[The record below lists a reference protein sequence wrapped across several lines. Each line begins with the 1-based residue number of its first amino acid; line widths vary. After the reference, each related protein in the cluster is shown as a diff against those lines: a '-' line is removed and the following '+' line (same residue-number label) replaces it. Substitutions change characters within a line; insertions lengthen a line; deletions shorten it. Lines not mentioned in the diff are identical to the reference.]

1 MKKLIAAILSSS
13 VALSVACVTG
23 ISHAA
28 VPQPNLQSSSSATV
42 IFSPNVTDDGKM
54 LLPIPATD
62 TPGRRIAAA
71 TTQTAIQNPLTLLQT
86 LSALPDTD
94 TLNYTGATISI
105 QAAQDIPAIQDSSGQ
120 ELLAAAKCG
129 DIVQTIVLQAGD
141 DPSNICTKPLAVG
154 YTYTAT
160 LALPQQSN
168 SSVCENTA
176 VSFTPV
182 ADATPPDST
191 TSEDSAAPI
200 ISLFSSSSAAASST
214 SSMSS
219 ATASSSVSSTVLP
232 SVSALSSGA
241 SASTSLSASS
251 VVSSEAA
258 NTSSALTAIHNFDLT
273 TDFTYT
279 WSTADTA
286 THSLDTTALQGC
298 TLGVYAADTL
308 ITDTQ
313 ASATSSESSAVSQ
326 TPSSALSSAPV
337 QPVSSIPKD
346 TLIFTFQYDENGEPV
361 LCDADDAWIS
371 TNHNVAL
378 PAGRYYVAQLPAQ
391 SDSGSTATS
400 APAVNFPMQATF
412 SLARTAAALPASTS
426 SATTKQA
433 SAASRS
439 TVTSAPSSSHVVS
452 SPGASS
458 SYSQASSTT
467 SSKLTTQMGALQIIN
482 TMDGKSDGELA
493 GNQFRITSTS
503 SDGQKYDKTF
513 VTDEHGKIYADKLP
527 AGIYTVQ
534 ELSGNSNKGYA
545 LSDKQ
550 ELVVKAGMMATV
562 KINTAKSTSVSSTSS
577 ASSPSA
583 PSVPKTGQ
591 DPTPV
596 LAALVTLLGAGAGC
610 VAICSRRRKMTS
622 ADAKDTDKGV
632 DHTSV

>member
-23 ISHAA
+23 VSHAA
-28 VPQPNLQSSSSATV
+28 VPQPNLQSSSTATV

-54 LLPIPATD
+54 LLPIPATN

-94 TLNYTGATISI
+94 TLNYTDATISI

-160 LALPQQSN
+160 LALPQQPN

-176 VSFTPV
+176 VSFRPV

-200 ISLFSSSSAAASST
+200 ISLFPSSSAAASST
-214 SSMSS
+214 SSMSP
-219 ATASSSVSSTVLP
+219 TTVSSSVSSTVLP

-286 THSLDTTALQGC
+286 THSLDKTALQGC
-298 TLGVYAADTL
+298 TLGVYTADTL
-308 ITDTQ
+308 ITDTT
-313 ASATSSESSAVSQ
+313 SATCSGSSAVSG

-391 SDSGSTATS
+391 TDSGSTVTS
-400 APAVNFPMQATF
+400 ALAANFPMQATF

-439 TVTSAPSSSHVVS
+439 TVTSAPISSHVVS
-452 SPGASS
+452 KAGASS
-458 SYSQASSTT
+458 SYSQASRTT

-527 AGIYTVQ
+527 AGTYTVQ

-562 KINTAKSTSVSSTSS
+562 KINTAKSTSVSSTAS

-591 DPTPV
+591 DPTPA
-596 LAALVTLLGAGAGC
+596 LTALVTLLGAGAGC
-610 VAICSRRRKMTS
+610 VAICSRRRKITS

-632 DHTSV
+632 GHTSV